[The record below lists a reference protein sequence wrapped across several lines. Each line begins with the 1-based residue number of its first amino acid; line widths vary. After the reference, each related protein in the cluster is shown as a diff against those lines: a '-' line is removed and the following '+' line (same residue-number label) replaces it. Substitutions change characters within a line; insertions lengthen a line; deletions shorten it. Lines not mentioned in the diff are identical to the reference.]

1 MDSDI
6 LKVVVV
12 LTAFFYFN
20 LKLRPNMNRFNY
32 WIANTGLLLLLFASV
47 LDFADG
53 FQSLN
58 NIPVLGRNAPFHDIM
73 EDQLGDTP
81 GLALFA
87 LGMFKQILRRKK

>member
-12 LTAFFYFN
+12 LIAFLYFN
-20 LKLRPNMNRFNY
+20 LKVRPNMGKFNY

-58 NIPVLGRNAPFHDIM
+58 NIPILGRNAPFHDIL
-73 EDQLGDTP
+73 EDQFGDTP

-87 LGMFKQILRRKK
+87 MGMFKQILRRKK